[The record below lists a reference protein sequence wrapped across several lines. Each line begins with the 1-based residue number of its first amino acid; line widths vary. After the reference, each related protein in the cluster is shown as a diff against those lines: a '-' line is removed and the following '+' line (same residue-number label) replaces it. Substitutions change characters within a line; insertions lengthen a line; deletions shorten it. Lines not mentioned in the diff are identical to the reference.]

1 MPIASIAVAIVEL
14 ANETLKTSYG
24 SNVAARRH
32 IFVAVSDDDGV
43 TGYGEGSPLPHF
55 SGERAQEMKA
65 VITDIFGPALMG
77 LDPFEAERA
86 QLALDQALPH
96 HHASKAALMNALF
109 DLQGKRV
116 GLPATALLGGA
127 VRTRLPV
134 GGAVGIEDRDVVAA
148 RVRVLWDQGIR
159 TVKFKVGA
167 DVARDIDVIRMLR
180 GEFPSDLEIRADA
193 NAGFPFPE
201 AQQFLR
207 AVADCRLQYLEQ
219 PLKPHDRKG
228 LARLREFGT
237 RIAADE
243 SLFGLEDAFELA
255 AERAVD
261 VFIIKLIKL
270 GGLHQA
276 RKVVGLAEAAGIA
289 CVAVSPYETA
299 LGVAANLHLA
309 STSTAF
315 PFASEL
321 GVGVSS
327 VVLEGSEAVVVEDGY
342 ALLPEKPGLGIAIPS
357 ALFDAAPPEPP
368 GAAA

>member
-1 MPIASIAVAIVEL
+1 MRIRSVDVAIAEL

-24 SNVAARRH
+24 ANVTTRRH
-32 IFVAVSDDDGV
+32 IFVAVTADDG
-43 TGYGEGSPLPHF
+43 TKGFGEGSPLPHF
-55 SGERAQEMKA
+55 SGERAEEMKGVIEA
-65 VITDIFGPALMG
+65 VFAPALVG
-77 LDPFEAERA
+77 IEVFETERA
-86 QLALDQALPH
+86 QLTLEKALPH
-96 HHASKAALMNALF
+96 HHASKAALINALV
-109 DLQGKRV
+109 DLQGKLA
-116 GLPATALLGGA
+116 GLPASALLGGA
-127 VRTRLPV
+127 VSKRIPV
-134 GGAVGIEDRDVVAA
+134 GGAVGIEEREVVAG
-148 RVRVLWDQGIR
+148 RVRELWAQGIR
-159 TVKFKVGA
+159 TFKFKIGA
-167 DVARDIDVIRMLR
+167 DVSRDIEVIRMLR
-180 GEFPSDLEIRADA
+180 GEFPESLEIRADA
-193 NAGFPFPE
+193 NAGFTFPE

-207 AVADCRLQYLEQ
+207 AVADFRLQYLEQ

-276 RKVVGLAEAAGIA
+276 RKAVALAEAAGIA

-309 STSTAF
+309 ATSTAF
-315 PFASEL
+315 PFAAEL

-327 VVLEGSEAVVVEDGY
+327 VVLEGSDAVVVEDGF
-342 ALLPEKPGLGIAIPS
+342 AKLPEGPGLGIGVPET
-357 ALFDAAPPEPP
+357 LF
-368 GAAA
+368 GAASLPKAGAVA